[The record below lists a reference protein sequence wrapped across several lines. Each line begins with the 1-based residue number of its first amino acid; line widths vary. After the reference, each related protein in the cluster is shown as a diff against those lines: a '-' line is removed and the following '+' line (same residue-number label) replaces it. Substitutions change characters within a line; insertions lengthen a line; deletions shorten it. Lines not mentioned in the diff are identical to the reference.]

1 MYDDSKNWIEFENDI
16 TELPSSVPRSV
27 ARRLRRAR
35 ADGETH
41 RRDGLATQVEP
52 AAQRR
57 TTCDHG
63 PMSARQREE
72 QQRQGIFLCYRRED
86 SRWQAGRLAD
96 ALADRYG
103 DKAVFMDV
111 DRLRIGNWRKQI
123 DQSLADCAAVIV
135 VIGPQWLAEL
145 EQRSAS
151 DDQVRYEIA
160 QALLLDKIIIPVAVD
175 RAPLPHRGD
184 LPEDIAALN
193 DAQGYEL
200 GVDVMWRPTVGKLL
214 DDLSDLL
221 RDRSTTQYFS
231 QTPAESRPENVV
243 TVAEVKSARHEA
255 EQRAPDAPIF
265 ISYMREDAEAA
276 RRLRDAITR
285 LGAEAWLDERRLGAG
300 DEWQKEI
307 LTAIGETVRLFV
319 PVISANT
326 EREREGYVFREW
338 AEAVGRSP
346 RISSGH
352 FIVPVII
359 DEDYDGD
366 LSRYPK
372 GRKYFGRLQFGR
384 APAGEPDAELLAM
397 LTAEIR
403 AMRRTDAS

>member
-1 MYDDSKNWIEFENDI
+1 
-16 TELPSSVPRSV
+16 
-27 ARRLRRAR
+27 
-35 ADGETH
+35 
-41 RRDGLATQVEP
+41 
-52 AAQRR
+52 
-57 TTCDHG
+57 
-63 PMSARQREE
+63 MSPRQREE

-96 ALADRYG
+96 ALADRFG

-135 VIGPQWLAEL
+135 VIGPQWLAAL
-145 EQRSAS
+145 EQRSAG

-193 DAQGYEL
+193 EAQGYEL

-255 EQRAPDAPIF
+255 EQRAPDAPKIF
-265 ISYMREDAEAA
+265 ISYMREDLEAA
-276 RRLRDAITR
+276 RRLRDAIIG
-285 LGAEAWLDERRLGAG
+285 LGGDVWLDERLLQPG
-300 DEWQKEI
+300 DTWEGDI
-307 LTAIGETVRLFV
+307 LTTIRRTVRLFV
-319 PVISANT
+319 PIISANT
-326 EREREGYVFREW
+326 ERAREGYVLKEW
-338 AEAVGRSP
+338 RAAVDRADSIMGR
-346 RISSGH
+346 R
-352 FIVPVII
+352 FIVPVIV
-359 DEDYDGD
+359 DADYEGD
-366 LSRYPK
+366 QSRYRNFPPQ
-372 GRKYFGRLQFGR
+372 FDRLHFGR
-384 APAGEPDAELLAM
+384 APGGDPDADLLAT
-397 LTAEIR
+397 LIDEIR
-403 AMRRTDAS
+403 AMRRTPDAP